1 MVISQHTSLGEE
13 SLGDSFARYVN
24 EYIECCYMYGY
35 IGNFRWLN
43 SVQRKITIKKPQM
56 PKTNGAISEAHG
68 KSSRNLRTS
77 SKPLP

>member
-1 MVISQHTSLGEE
+1 MYRSL
-13 SLGDSFARYVN
+13 
-24 EYIECCYMYGY
+24 Y

-43 SVQRKITIKKPQM
+43 SVQKKITIKKPQM
-56 PKTNGAISEAHG
+56 PKTNDAISEARG